1 MNITLKGRN
10 FAFALLKRIIKYVH
24 NFLITSF
31 PEFDL
36 ITSSVL
42 QCGVKIVLFE
52 NKPGHGNN
60 KHDTHLFST
69 CSTMRR
75 TENVLTTGMVSNCK
89 PHFKYL
95 LLLQDAVQHL

>member
-10 FAFALLKRIIKYVH
+10 FAFVMLKRIIKYVH
-24 NFLITSF
+24 DFLITSF

-52 NKPGHGNN
+52 NKAGNGNN
-60 KHDTHLFST
+60 EHFLPR
-69 CSTMRR
+69 CSTMHP
-75 TENVLTTGMVSNCK
+75 TENVLTTGMVSN
-89 PHFKYL
+89 
-95 LLLQDAVQHL
+95 